1 MELVMLGL
9 TDIDAEGNVFPEL
22 AAELPTIENGG
33 VVFDEEAWTMD
44 VTWKL
49 RDDIQWADG
58 VPVTAD
64 DVVFTWDAM
73 TDPENGVGWF
83 AGS

>member
-33 VVFDEEAWTMD
+33 VVFDEDAWTMD

-58 VPVTAD
+58 CR
-64 DVVFTWDAM
+64 
-73 TDPENGVGWF
+73 
-83 AGS
+83 